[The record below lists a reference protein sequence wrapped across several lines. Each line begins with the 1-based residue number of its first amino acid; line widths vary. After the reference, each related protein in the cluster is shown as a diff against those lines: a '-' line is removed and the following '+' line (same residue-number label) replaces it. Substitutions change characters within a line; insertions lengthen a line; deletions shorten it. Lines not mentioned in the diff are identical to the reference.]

1 MKSKCT
7 QNQVTEFQ
15 NLKYLEMFMSFDKN
29 MSDSIF
35 LKVLDDI
42 FELATDG
49 TWVRVQTG
57 IGPLTPVVRI
67 KFENIE
73 YSKY

>member
-7 QNQVTEFQ
+7 QEYMTEFQ
-15 NLKYLEMFMSFDKN
+15 NLKYAEMFIRFDKN
-29 MSDSIF
+29 MSDSIY

-42 FELATDG
+42 FELALDG
-49 TWVRVQTG
+49 TWVRIQNG